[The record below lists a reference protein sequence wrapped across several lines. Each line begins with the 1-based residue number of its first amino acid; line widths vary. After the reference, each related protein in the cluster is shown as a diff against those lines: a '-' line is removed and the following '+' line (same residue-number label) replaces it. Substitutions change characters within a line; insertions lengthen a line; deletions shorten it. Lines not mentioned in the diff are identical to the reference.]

1 MTKNP
6 LSQLASIGEEV
17 LEKAAQ
23 NPTASKVLSSAM
35 QLKDRVDDLTRRVR
49 GLEAM
54 ERRIEQLE
62 KRLAK
67 LEGPG
72 RGGSSAK
79 KRSAKGAG
87 KKATAKES

>member
-1 MTKNP
+1 MARNP
-6 LSQLASIGEEV
+6 LSQLASIGEDV

-23 NPTASKVLSSAM
+23 NPATSRVFGSVL
-35 QLKDRVDDLTRRVR
+35 QLKEGVDDLTRRVR

-67 LEGPG
+67 LEA
-72 RGGSSAK
+72 GGAK
-79 KRSAKGAG
+79 RPAKP
-87 KKATAKES
+87 KAAKSVGSGSGNA

>member
-1 MTKNP
+1 MARNP
-6 LSQLASIGEEV
+6 LSQLASLGEEV

-23 NPTASKVLSSAM
+23 NPATAKPFGYLL
-35 QLKDRVDDLTRRVR
+35 QLKERTDDLARRVR

-67 LEGPG
+67 VE
-72 RGGSSAK
+72 
-79 KRSAKGAG
+79 AG
-87 KKATAKES
+87 KRTTKPKPAAKT

>member
-1 MTKNP
+1 MAQNP
-6 LSQLASIGEEV
+6 LSRLASFGEVV

-23 NPTASKVLSSAM
+23 NPTASKLVTPVL
-35 QLKDRVDDLTRRVR
+35 QLKERTDDLARRVR

-67 LEGPG
+67 LETASKPK
-72 RGGSSAK
+72 SSSTTK
-79 KRSAKGAG
+79 S
-87 KKATAKES
+87 